1 MSTTTASFDTAKS
14 PDGVVSTH
22 LDGIHKWLR
31 KFGARQSM
39 MLILQGLAFATLCV
53 IACAAIIVALDAMRW
68 IDDPTRWALSIG
80 MYVASIT
87 LGCWFGLNRCWKKI
101 DEVQIAQHVETATP
115 NFNESLLSA
124 VELEHTPF
132 DKRHFSPEFLHA
144 IQRNVSDQLG
154 AITPRSL
161 LPWSLVLRPI
171 FAALGAI
178 TLATLLCAVPNLQ
191 MPNRFARALFPFL
204 DIQRPSKSQIMILAP
219 SRDELTVPENQ
230 SVSFEIEVQGEPTE
244 SAFLELRSAPN
255 SRSKNTSRSSKPTRI
270 EMNLTQRDP
279 LTFASIASIQS
290 EPIEYRFVSGDAVTA
305 YRKLQTTPRPRAVEF
320 HHKIEFPSY
329 TNIPPSARSSEL
341 GNVRVLSDSKLDL
354 SVVPSMPLQSA
365 RLSLE
370 ELDSGEKKFIDLTFD
385 PLTKRWGTDLQIDR
399 DMKAQVK
406 LTAEVPG
413 ALTPIE
419 NTFSPFFEIECAE
432 DNAPNVAWM
441 VAEKTLWSTPPMA
454 NQSWIVSPQEF
465 ISMAVAVA
473 DDLPG
478 TMLTQEISVNRKP
491 WETIDLPI
499 PMELDAEKH
508 AATTNALVSWTGLDG
523 VEHATRGTVQW
534 KWDLLS
540 RSLTSGDVVAIR
552 MAAKD
557 SADHVAY
564 SVPIQLSLASED
576 FDRNR
581 HQSLI
586 YRAVLGPDL
595 QKIADLIR
603 TSRTE
608 LRPKILQLKDP
619 KLDPQI
625 RQSIASEVDQFV
637 GQWTTLTKKT
647 RGLASQIIPNLSRPL
662 DQSETEFIVRAVSKL
677 EKEHAT
683 SILLAANTDAWQ
695 PVSIPGQPD
704 SIPDKLAQILQQQV
718 DRSIASFDD
727 AEGYS
732 QRLSDI
738 YRQFL
743 SHETMT
749 AMTKDLMV
757 LRDHQ
762 RTQVQKGNDLDFT
775 SLARSQTIADQY
787 IEGVMKLSSQM
798 DPHLTQ
804 HLRDQSK
811 PFLRV
816 LDQTRQEIKELAQA
830 EGTSQAHEQLVRRI
844 ERFYNDLQSQHWAF
858 NLEGGLLWSIQE
870 TRKDLMQRSQG
881 IGNAMARSIELFSR
895 TNDWNSDTSL
905 NSDVLGRLRSATLD
919 ELTQA
924 TLPASSQFLDRKDIH
939 QRRKPLDPL
948 FPSDMGLASRAW
960 TNVIDQWINLPAG
973 STEWKQSREDLQ
985 AIVKAYRVLEAAHEL
1000 QDTRMILDSL
1010 HRQERYDWSSP
1021 EGQLSHLRQWES
1033 IPNRLELIYN
1043 AMREAGYP
1051 QPDFDKLNA
1060 MRWNP
1065 SSNSIRQK
1073 LEYRRSANN
1082 QTLLNAS
1089 ADLQEYLSE
1098 YDQILDQVKP
1108 TVEQARKLLEKFAPS
1123 ISELAR
1129 QAVAKTQQL
1138 KENTQNSQ
1146 STPQENIQQ
1155 QQEVERS
1162 IEQLQDALVDMAT
1175 RQDLLNSTQL
1185 QAAKDSDRALD
1196 LIDQAQE
1203 PMTKAN
1209 QEFLE
1214 AKQQA
1219 QDAQEIQKA
1228 AEQAVEKQTKTEEV
1242 LETIAE
1248 HFELVEQA
1256 LANPE
1261 PSHLANAE
1269 KSRSKLSDPQSN
1281 PNQSNLSQTDA
1292 ASKPSQPQSDL
1303 QQPESAKEAFAQAK
1317 EMLEKYQQAD
1327 QLNAMAQNSPEE
1339 LLKLLE
1345 AELRQNKPMQKE
1357 LSEISQDNTKDASSQ
1372 LQNAARREE
1381 SLSQQ
1386 LENSDQQA
1394 SDAKALQAQQLNA
1407 IAENAEQLAT
1417 NLLNKAVNPLTR
1429 INQPELKKNISTI
1442 SDALQTAARQA
1453 KGASNNETQQALKEK
1468 AEQLVQSIQK
1478 AQQQIDEL
1486 QPRLNQLVDQNN
1498 FKEDK
1503 QRQAQLTESQSAQSL
1518 MRDNLVRQ
1526 TKDLARRREQ
1536 QSQQAAKEN
1545 ENRNRELQQRSDER
1559 NKVME
1564 SLQKKPEDVGLQAQ
1578 VDQKTREVLQAQQRA
1593 NSANKIADSARN
1605 IAENAKQQEQRT
1617 EQAQRANLDTP
1628 NPMAALAREQINA
1641 AKEQLDQLRNQ
1652 MQGVQNQANQTPQR
1666 SPTSDA
1672 LAQANPTQESV
1683 EQTVDQ
1689 VAEQLARSAR
1699 HEERLNNQSGS
1710 DQLQQQAKQVGEQ
1723 TKGSVENA
1731 SSELEKAAAQAK
1743 QQQQNLIQQARL
1755 NGNPQPQ
1762 QAPNSEGALQ
1772 AVQQAKESL
1781 MKQAAELGNIAGR
1794 QQPSSQQPSGQQP
1807 SGQQPSGQQ
1816 PSGQQPSGQQPSGQQ
1831 PSGQQPSGQQPSGQ
1845 QPSGQQPSGQ
1855 QPSGQQP
1862 SGQQPSGQQPSG
1874 QQPSGQQLARMLDSL
1889 DQYLS
1894 SEEGNANQAS
1904 QSEPQSAQAADD
1916 SQASQGSEAQNSNQ
1930 QDTKDGSPSGQDPSS
1945 QGKDGQSPNSQG
1957 KGNPQSASQRE
1968 AVERSL
1974 GEVANQV
1981 ASQLQ
1986 SQRLAN
1992 RAAAKQRNQNSKK
2005 REGQPSSG
2013 EPDDSGRTE
2022 NQPTGNSALPNVM
2035 LDKGIEWGRLREQR
2049 AEQVIEGKREFLDP
2063 EFSDA
2068 IRAYYR
2074 ALGKQSK

>member
-1 MSTTTASFDTAKS
+1 MSTTTASFDNAKS

-31 KFGARQSM
+31 KFGARQSL

-53 IACAAIIVALDAMRW
+53 IACAAIIVALDALRW
-68 IDDPTRWALSIG
+68 IDDPTRWALSVG
-80 MYVASIT
+80 MYVASLS
-87 LGCWFGLNRCWKKI
+87 LGCWFGLTRLWKKI
-101 DEVQIAQHVETATP
+101 DEVQLAQHVESATP
-115 NFNESLLSA
+115 KFNESLLSA
-124 VELEHTPF
+124 VELEHTPVE
-132 DKRHFSPEFLHA
+132 KRHFSPEFLHA

-154 AITPRSL
+154 SISPRSL

-171 FAALGAI
+171 CAAIGAI
-178 TLATLLCAVPNLQ
+178 ALAMILCAVPNLQ

-230 SVSFEIEVQGEPTE
+230 SVSFEIEVQGELTE
-244 SAFLELRSAPN
+244 SAFLELRPAPN
-255 SRSKNTSRSSKPTRI
+255 SGSKNTSRSSKPTRI
-270 EMNLTQRDP
+270 EMNVTQREP

-290 EPIEYRFVSGDAVTA
+290 EPLEYRFVSGDAVTS
-305 YRKLQTTPRPRAVEF
+305 YRKLKTTPRPRAVEF

-329 TNIPPSARSSEL
+329 TNMPPSVRSSEL

-354 SVVPSMPLQSA
+354 SVVPSMSLQSA

-370 ELDSGEKKFIDLTFD
+370 ELDSGEKKLVDLTFD
-385 PLTKRWGTDLQIDR
+385 PLTQRWGTSLQIDR
-399 DMKAQVK
+399 DLKAQVK

-419 NTFSPFFEIECAE
+419 NTFSPFFEIECAD

-441 VAEKTLWSTPPMA
+441 VADKTLWNTPPMA

-478 TMLTQEISVNRKP
+478 TTLTQEISVNRKP
-491 WETIDLPI
+491 WEPIDLPI
-499 PMELDAEKH
+499 PMELDSEKH

-523 VEHATRGTVQW
+523 VEHATRGTAQW

-540 RSLTSGDVVAIR
+540 RSLASGDVVAIR

-595 QKIADLIR
+595 QKLADLIR
-603 TSRTE
+603 TSRAE

-625 RQSIASEVDQFV
+625 RQSIAAEVNQLV
-637 GQWTTLTKKT
+637 GQWTTLTKKI

-662 DQSETEFIVRAVSKL
+662 DQTETELIVRAVSKL

-683 SILLAANTDAWQ
+683 SISLAANTEAWQ
-695 PVSIPGQPD
+695 PVSNPGQPD
-704 SIPDKLAQILQQQV
+704 AIPDKLAQILQQQV

-738 YRQFL
+738 NRQFL

-762 RTQVQKGNDLDFT
+762 RTQVQKGNDLDFA

-816 LDQTRQEIKELAQA
+816 LDQTRQEIKELAQV
-830 EGTSQAHEQLVRRI
+830 EGTSQAHEQLLRRI
-844 ERFYNDLQSQHWAF
+844 ERFSNDLQGQHWAF

-870 TRKDLMQRSQG
+870 TRKELIQRSQG
-881 IGNAMARSIELFSR
+881 IGNAMTRSIELFSR

-919 ELTQA
+919 ELTDA

-973 STEWKQSREDLQ
+973 STEWKQSREDLL

-1010 HRQERYDWSSP
+1010 HRQERYEWGSP

-1043 AMREAGYP
+1043 SMREAGYP
-1051 QPDFDKLNA
+1051 QPAFDKLNA

-1073 LEYRRSANN
+1073 LEHRRSANN
-1082 QTLLNAS
+1082 QTLLNAA
-1089 ADLQEYLSE
+1089 ADLQEYLGE
-1098 YDQILDQVKP
+1098 YDQVLDQVKP

-1138 KENTQNSQ
+1138 KENTQNAE
-1146 STPQENIQQ
+1146 STPQENMQQ
-1155 QQEVERS
+1155 QLELERS

-1175 RQDLLNSTQL
+1175 RQDLLNTAQL

-1228 AEQAVEKQTKTEEV
+1228 AEQAVEKQSKTEEV

-1281 PNQSNLSQTDA
+1281 PNPVDA
-1292 ASKPSQPQSDL
+1292 ASKPSQPQPDS
-1303 QQPESAKEAFAQAK
+1303 QQPESAQEAFAQAK

-1345 AELRQNKPMQKE
+1345 AELRKNNPMQKE
-1357 LSEISQDNTKDASSQ
+1357 LSEISQDNAKDASSQ

-1429 INQPELKKNISTI
+1429 INQPELKKNIGSI

-1468 AEQLVQSIQK
+1468 ADQLVQSIQK

-1545 ENRNRELQQRSDER
+1545 ENRNRELQQRSTER

-1564 SLQKKPEDVGLQAQ
+1564 TLQKKPEDAGLQAQ
-1578 VDQKTREVLQAQQRA
+1578 MDQKTREVLQAQQRV
-1593 NSANKIADSARN
+1593 NSANKLAESARN

-1628 NPMAALAREQINA
+1628 NPMAALAREQISA

-1652 MQGVQNQANQTPQR
+1652 MQGVQNQANQAPQR

-1672 LAQANPTQESV
+1672 LAQSNPTQDSV

-1710 DQLQQQAKQVGEQ
+1710 EQLLQQAKQVGEQ
-1723 TKGSVENA
+1723 TKSSVENA
-1731 SSELEKAAAQAK
+1731 SSQLEKAAAQAK
-1743 QQQQNLIQQARL
+1743 QQQQDIIQQARL

-1762 QAPNSEGALQ
+1762 QAPNAEGALQ

-1781 MKQAAELGNIAGR
+1781 MKQAAELGTIAGR
-1794 QQPSSQQPSGQQP
+1794 QQPEN
-1807 SGQQPSGQQ
+1807 
-1816 PSGQQPSGQQPSGQQ
+1816 
-1831 PSGQQPSGQQPSGQ
+1831 
-1845 QPSGQQPSGQ
+1845 QQPSGQ

-1889 DQYLS
+1889 DQYLA
-1894 SEEGNANQAS
+1894 SEQGNAEQMSAS
-1904 QSEPQSAQAADD
+1904 DPQSGQTGDD
-1916 SQASQGSEAQNSNQ
+1916 SQTAKSGEAQNSNP
-1930 QDTKDGSPSGQDPSS
+1930 QDSKDASPSGQQPSN
-1945 QGKDGQSPNSQG
+1945 QGKDGKSSNSQG
-1957 KGNPQSASQRE
+1957 KGDSQSASQRE

>member
-1 MSTTTASFDTAKS
+1 MSTTTASFDSKKS
-14 PDGVVSTH
+14 PNGVVTSH
-22 LDGIHKWLR
+22 LDVIHTWLR
-31 KFGARQSM
+31 KFGARQSL
-39 MLILQGLAFATLCV
+39 MLILQGLAFTTLCV
-53 IACAAIIVALDAMRW
+53 IACAAIIVALDSLRW
-68 IDDPTRWALSIG
+68 IDDPTRWALSVG
-80 MYVASIT
+80 MYVASIS
-87 LGCWFGLNRCWKKI
+87 LGCWFGLNRLWKKS
-101 DEVQIAQHVETATP
+101 DEVQLAQHVETATP
-115 NFNESLLSA
+115 KFNESLLSA
-124 VELEHTPF
+124 VELEHTPL

-154 AITPRSL
+154 AISHRSL

-171 FAALGAI
+171 CAALGAI
-178 TLATLLCAVPNLQ
+178 VFAMILCTIPNLQ

-230 SVSFEIEVQGEPTE
+230 SVSFEIEVQGELTE
-244 SAFLELRSAPN
+244 SAFLELRPAPN
-255 SRSKNTSRSSKPTRI
+255 SGSKNTSRYSKPTRI

-290 EPIEYRFVSGDAVTA
+290 EPIEYRFVSGDAVTS

-320 HHKIEFPSY
+320 HHKIEFPAY
-329 TNIPPSARSSEL
+329 TNIPPSALQSEL

-354 SVVPSMPLQSA
+354 SIVSSMPLQSA

-370 ELDSGEKKFIDLTFD
+370 ELDSGEKKWIDLTLD
-385 PLTKRWGTDLQIDR
+385 QATKRWGTSLIIDR
-399 DMKAQVK
+399 DLKAQVK

-441 VAEKTLWSTPPMA
+441 LADKTLWNTPPMA

-478 TMLTQEISVNRKP
+478 TTLTQEISVNRKP
-491 WETIDLPI
+491 WEPIDLPI
-499 PMELDAEKH
+499 PMELDSEKH

-523 VEHATRGTVQW
+523 VENATRGTAQW

-540 RSLTSGDVVAIR
+540 RSLASGDVVAIR

-595 QKIADLIR
+595 QKLADLIR
-603 TSRTE
+603 TSRAE

-625 RQSIASEVDQFV
+625 RQSVASEVDQLV
-637 GQWTTLTKKT
+637 EQWTTLTKKI
-647 RGLASQIIPNLSRPL
+647 RGLASQIIANLPRPL

-683 SILLAANTDAWQ
+683 LILLAANTDSWK

-704 SIPDKLAQILQQQV
+704 AIPDKLAQILQQQV
-718 DRSIASFDD
+718 DRSIASLDD

-738 YRQFL
+738 NRQLL

-762 RTQVQKGNDLDFT
+762 RTHVQKGNDLDFA

-787 IEGVMKLSSQM
+787 IDGVMKLSLQM

-804 HLRDQSK
+804 QLRDQSK
-811 PFLRV
+811 PFLRF
-816 LDQTRQEIKELAQA
+816 LDQTRQEIKELTQT
-830 EGTSQAHEQLVRRI
+830 EGTSQAHEQLLRRI
-844 ERFYNDLQSQHWAF
+844 ERSYNDLQGQHWAF
-858 NLEGGLLWSIQE
+858 NLEGGLLWNIQE
-870 TRKDLMQRSQG
+870 TRKELIQRSQG

-919 ELTQA
+919 ELTQT
-924 TLPASSQFLDRKDIH
+924 TLPATSQFIDRKDIH

-985 AIVKAYRVLEAAHEL
+985 AIAKAYRVLEAAHEL
-1000 QDTRMILDSL
+1000 QDARMILDSL
-1010 HRQERYDWSSP
+1010 QRQERYEWSSP

-1051 QPDFDKLNA
+1051 QPAFDKLNA

-1065 SSNSIRQK
+1065 SSNAVRQK
-1073 LEYRRSANN
+1073 LEHRRSANN

-1089 ADLQEYLSE
+1089 ADLQEYLEE
-1098 YDQILDQVKP
+1098 YDQILEQVKP
-1108 TVEQARKLLEKFAPS
+1108 TIEQARKLLEKFAPS

-1138 KENTQNSQ
+1138 KENTQNTQ
-1146 STPQENIQQ
+1146 ATPQENIQQ
-1155 QQEVERS
+1155 QQELERS

-1175 RQDLLNSTQL
+1175 RQDLLNTAQL

-1203 PMTKAN
+1203 SMTQAN
-1209 QEFLE
+1209 QEFVE
-1214 AKQQA
+1214 TKQQS
-1219 QDAQEIQKA
+1219 QDAQAIQKA
-1228 AEQAVEKQTKTEEV
+1228 AEQAVEKQSKTEEV

-1269 KSRSKLSDPQSN
+1269 KSRSKLSDPQSD
-1281 PNQSNLSQTDA
+1281 PAQSDA
-1292 ASKPSQPQSDL
+1292 ASKSSQPQSNSE
-1303 QQPESAKEAFAQAK
+1303 QPESAKEAFAQAK

-1345 AELRQNKPMQKE
+1345 AELRKNKPMQKE
-1357 LSEISQDNTKDASSQ
+1357 LSEISQDNAKDASSQ
-1372 LQNAARREE
+1372 LQNAARRED

-1394 SDAKALQAQQLNA
+1394 SDAKALQAQQLNV

-1417 NLLNKAVNPLTR
+1417 NLLNKAINPLTR
-1429 INQPELKKNISTI
+1429 INQPELKKNISSI
-1442 SDALQTAARQA
+1442 SDSLQAAARQA
-1453 KGASNNETQQALKEK
+1453 KGVSNNESQQALKEK
-1468 AEQLVQSIQK
+1468 TDQLVQSIQK

-1518 MRDNLVRQ
+1518 MRDNLLRQ

-1536 QSQQAAKEN
+1536 QSQQATKEN
-1545 ENRNRELQQRSDER
+1545 ENRNRELQQRSSER

-1564 SLQKKPEDVGLQAQ
+1564 ALQKKPEDAGLQAQ
-1578 VDQKTREVLQAQQRA
+1578 MDQKTREVLQAQQRA
-1593 NSANKIADSARN
+1593 NSANKIAESARN
-1605 IAENAKQQEQRT
+1605 IAENAKQQEQRS

-1652 MQGVQNQANQTPQR
+1652 TQGVQNQANQTPQR
-1666 SPTSDA
+1666 SPASDA
-1672 LAQANPTQESV
+1672 LAQSNPTQESV

-1689 VAEQLARSAR
+1689 VAEQLSRSAR

-1731 SSELEKAAAQAK
+1731 SAQLEKAAVQAK
-1743 QQQQNLIQQARL
+1743 QQQQDLLQQARL

-1762 QAPNSEGALQ
+1762 QAPNAEGALQ
-1772 AVQQAKESL
+1772 ALQQAKESL
-1781 MKQAAELGNIAGR
+1781 MKQAAELGTIAGR
-1794 QQPSSQQPSGQQP
+1794 QQPEN
-1807 SGQQPSGQQ
+1807 QQ

-1889 DQYLS
+1889 DQYLA
-1894 SEEGNANQAS
+1894 SEQGNADQAS
-1904 QSEPQSAQAADD
+1904 ASDPQSGQAGDD
-1916 SQASQGSEAQNSNQ
+1916 SQTAKSGEAQNSNP
-1930 QDTKDGSPSGQDPSS
+1930 QDSKDASPSGQEPSN
-1945 QGKDGQSPNSQG
+1945 QGKDGQSPKSQG
-1957 KGNPQSASQRE
+1957 KGDSQSASQRE
-1968 AVERSL
+1968 AIERSL

-2005 REGQPSSG
+2005 REGQPSTG

>member
-1 MSTTTASFDTAKS
+1 
-14 PDGVVSTH
+14 
-22 LDGIHKWLR
+22 
-31 KFGARQSM
+31 
-39 MLILQGLAFATLCV
+39 
-53 IACAAIIVALDAMRW
+53 
-68 IDDPTRWALSIG
+68 
-80 MYVASIT
+80 
-87 LGCWFGLNRCWKKI
+87 
-101 DEVQIAQHVETATP
+101 
-115 NFNESLLSA
+115 
-124 VELEHTPF
+124 
-132 DKRHFSPEFLHA
+132 
-144 IQRNVSDQLG
+144 
-154 AITPRSL
+154 
-161 LPWSLVLRPI
+161 
-171 FAALGAI
+171 
-178 TLATLLCAVPNLQ
+178 
-191 MPNRFARALFPFL
+191 
-204 DIQRPSKSQIMILAP
+204 
-219 SRDELTVPENQ
+219 
-230 SVSFEIEVQGEPTE
+230 
-244 SAFLELRSAPN
+244 
-255 SRSKNTSRSSKPTRI
+255 
-270 EMNLTQRDP
+270 
-279 LTFASIASIQS
+279 
-290 EPIEYRFVSGDAVTA
+290 
-305 YRKLQTTPRPRAVEF
+305 
-320 HHKIEFPSY
+320 
-329 TNIPPSARSSEL
+329 
-341 GNVRVLSDSKLDL
+341 
-354 SVVPSMPLQSA
+354 
-365 RLSLE
+365 
-370 ELDSGEKKFIDLTFD
+370 
-385 PLTKRWGTDLQIDR
+385 
-399 DMKAQVK
+399 
-406 LTAEVPG
+406 
-413 ALTPIE
+413 
-419 NTFSPFFEIECAE
+419 
-432 DNAPNVAWM
+432 
-441 VAEKTLWSTPPMA
+441 
-454 NQSWIVSPQEF
+454 
-465 ISMAVAVA
+465 
-473 DDLPG
+473 
-478 TMLTQEISVNRKP
+478 
-491 WETIDLPI
+491 
-499 PMELDAEKH
+499 
-508 AATTNALVSWTGLDG
+508 
-523 VEHATRGTVQW
+523 
-534 KWDLLS
+534 
-540 RSLTSGDVVAIR
+540 
-552 MAAKD
+552 
-557 SADHVAY
+557 
-564 SVPIQLSLASED
+564 
-576 FDRNR
+576 
-581 HQSLI
+581 
-586 YRAVLGPDL
+586 
-595 QKIADLIR
+595 
-603 TSRTE
+603 
-608 LRPKILQLKDP
+608 
-619 KLDPQI
+619 
-625 RQSIASEVDQFV
+625 
-637 GQWTTLTKKT
+637 
-647 RGLASQIIPNLSRPL
+647 
-662 DQSETEFIVRAVSKL
+662 
-677 EKEHAT
+677 
-683 SILLAANTDAWQ
+683 
-695 PVSIPGQPD
+695 
-704 SIPDKLAQILQQQV
+704 
-718 DRSIASFDD
+718 
-727 AEGYS
+727 
-732 QRLSDI
+732 
-738 YRQFL
+738 
-743 SHETMT
+743 
-749 AMTKDLMV
+749 
-757 LRDHQ
+757 
-762 RTQVQKGNDLDFT
+762 
-775 SLARSQTIADQY
+775 
-787 IEGVMKLSSQM
+787 
-798 DPHLTQ
+798 
-804 HLRDQSK
+804 
-811 PFLRV
+811 
-816 LDQTRQEIKELAQA
+816 
-830 EGTSQAHEQLVRRI
+830 
-844 ERFYNDLQSQHWAF
+844 
-858 NLEGGLLWSIQE
+858 
-870 TRKDLMQRSQG
+870 MQRSQG

-895 TNDWNSDTSL
+895 TNDWNSDTSF

-1089 ADLQEYLSE
+1089 ADLQEYLGE

-1108 TVEQARKLLEKFAPS
+1108 TVEQARRLLEKFAPS

-1292 ASKPSQPQSDL
+1292 ASKPSQPQLDL

-1357 LSEISQDNTKDASSQ
+1357 LSEISQDNAKDASSQ

-1545 ENRNRELQQRSDER
+1545 ENRNRELQQRSGER
-1559 NKVME
+1559 NKV
-1564 SLQKKPEDVGLQAQ
+1564 
-1578 VDQKTREVLQAQQRA
+1578 
-1593 NSANKIADSARN
+1593 
-1605 IAENAKQQEQRT
+1605 
-1617 EQAQRANLDTP
+1617 AQRANLDTP

-1743 QQQQNLIQQARL
+1743 QQQQDLIQQARL

-1762 QAPNSEGALQ
+1762 QAPNAEGALQ

-1794 QQPSSQQPSGQQP
+1794 QQPSGQQPSGQQPSGQQLSGQQP

-1831 PSGQQPSGQQPSGQ
+1831 PSGQQPSGQQPSGH
-1845 QPSGQQPSGQ
+1845 QPSGQQPSHVG
-1855 QPSGQQP
+1855 
-1862 SGQQPSGQQPSG
+1862 
-1874 QQPSGQQLARMLDSL
+1874 
-1889 DQYLS
+1889 
-1894 SEEGNANQAS
+1894 
-1904 QSEPQSAQAADD
+1904 
-1916 SQASQGSEAQNSNQ
+1916 
-1930 QDTKDGSPSGQDPSS
+1930 
-1945 QGKDGQSPNSQG
+1945 
-1957 KGNPQSASQRE
+1957 
-1968 AVERSL
+1968 
-1974 GEVANQV
+1974 
-1981 ASQLQ
+1981 
-1986 SQRLAN
+1986 
-1992 RAAAKQRNQNSKK
+1992 
-2005 REGQPSSG
+2005 
-2013 EPDDSGRTE
+2013 
-2022 NQPTGNSALPNVM
+2022 
-2035 LDKGIEWGRLREQR
+2035 
-2049 AEQVIEGKREFLDP
+2049 
-2063 EFSDA
+2063 FS
-2068 IRAYYR
+2068 
-2074 ALGKQSK
+2074 